1 MEPKFIFFSGGLN
14 DCGDSLRSVER
25 YDCTYDRWDIL
36 SELNVARYSHSSCI
50 LGMMVYVLAGLDESD
65 LKINSIEKLANI
77 EGPVPS
83 AMSPWQ
89 LIQPN
94 ESFQP
99 RSNSVSCSWNE
110 REIVIL
116 GGVDNNN

>member
-1 MEPKFIFFSGGLN
+1 MK
-14 DCGDSLRSVER
+14 
-25 YDCTYDRWDIL
+25 
-36 SELNVARYSHSSCI
+36 
-50 LGMMVYVLAGLDESD
+50 MYVLGGLDEGE
-65 LKINSIEKLANI
+65 LRINSIEKLENI
-77 EGPVPS
+77 AGPVPS